1 MRFYQL
7 ILTFFDII
15 RKNSQ
20 NNRNM
25 QDKTQNITA
34 VILAGGQGTRLEGL
48 DKGLIKLNNKAL
60 VQHLIERIQ
69 PQVSH
74 IMISANR
81 NIKNYE
87 KFGLPVFKDNISGFA
102 GPLAGIHKA
111 LQESQT
117 EWILSVPADSPFIPA
132 DLVSRLNENI
142 EDNKIMIPD
151 DGKHLQPTFSLIH
164 KSLASSLEDF
174 LQQGE
179 RKARVWMQQQKY
191 TIVDFSD
198 QADAFININT
208 PAELQ
213 HAEQHLYKL

>member
-1 MRFYQL
+1 M
-7 ILTFFDII
+7 
-15 RKNSQ
+15 Q
-20 NNRNM
+20 NKIP
-25 QDKTQNITA
+25 DITA
-34 VILAGGQGTRLEGL
+34 VILAGGRGTRLEGL
-48 DKGLIKLNNKAL
+48 DKGLVKLKNKPL

-69 PQVSH
+69 PQVAQ

-87 KFGLPVFKDNISGFA
+87 KFGLPVFKDNSSDFA
-102 GPLAGIHKA
+102 GPLAGILIA
-111 LQESQT
+111 LQESHT

-132 DLVSRLNENI
+132 NLVSRLNENI
-142 EDNKIMIPD
+142 KDNKIVIPD
-151 DGKHLQPTFSLIH
+151 DGKYLHPTFALIH

-179 RKARVWMQQQKY
+179 RKARVWMQQQKH

-208 PAELQ
+208 LAELQ
-213 HAEQHLYKL
+213 HAEHHLSKL